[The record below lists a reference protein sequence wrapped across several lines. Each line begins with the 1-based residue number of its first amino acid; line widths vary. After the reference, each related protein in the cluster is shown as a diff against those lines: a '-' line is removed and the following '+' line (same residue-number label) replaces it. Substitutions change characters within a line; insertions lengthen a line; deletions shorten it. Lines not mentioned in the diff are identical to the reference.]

1 MLISEESKG
10 EYMFKS
16 FLSDMFPQDTPLK
29 LLIQHADILDE
40 LGKKLLPLT
49 ESYFK
54 GEDISDMV
62 AYICKREH
70 EADEIKFK
78 LRNVLKSSVKVPF
91 AIKGMLDYLHYQDDL
106 IDAIEDIG
114 LKMSMNRVEGLD
126 DDIKAKFI
134 EMVKQ
139 VDRSV
144 DLLQDMVRDLKKIID
159 SSFAETVMQ
168 REERD
173 YEEID
178 KIENVVDELSLE
190 IGKWMYANKKKLNA
204 IDLIFF
210 REMVEILGNMTDK
223 AENTAEIL
231 RAFLK

>member
-1 MLISEESKG
+1 
-10 EYMFKS
+10 MFRS
-16 FLSDMFPQDTPLK
+16 VLSNLFPQDAPLK

-49 ESYFK
+49 ERYFK
-54 GEDISDMV
+54 GEDITEMV
-62 AYICKREH
+62 EYICRREH

-91 AIKGMLDYLHYQDDL
+91 AIKSMLDYLHYQDDL
-106 IDAIEDIG
+106 IDAVEDIA
-114 LKMSMNRVEGLD
+114 LKMSLNRVEGLD
-126 DDIKAKFI
+126 EEIKLKFI

-139 VDRSV
+139 VERSV
-144 DLLQDMVRDLKKIID
+144 DLLQDMVTDLRRVLD
-159 SSFAETVMQ
+159 SSFADKFIQ

-173 YEEID
+173 YAEID
-178 KIENVVDELSLE
+178 RIENVVDELSLE
-190 IGKWMYANKKKLNA
+190 IGKWMYAKKKILNP

-210 REMVEILGNMTDK
+210 REMVGILGDMTDT

>member
-1 MLISEESKG
+1 
-10 EYMFKS
+10 MFKS